1 MPLLST
7 FGAASARGWI
17 PRGNPPKQVSIYL
30 VGGGGFGN
38 TLTYSF
44 YNYYGPTSV
53 AYAQGG
59 KAGKVTVQGG
69 IPVTPGVAYSIAIG
83 AAGGNSTAFG
93 YTANGASG
101 TNTTQGTT
109 TSYTDGI
116 AAGTGYAYSYFDQ
129 DGNYVTDYYGGA
141 AYGGG
146 GAGTFGNGG
155 DANVGSNTPG
165 TAGAAY
171 NFSPIF
177 GLGGNAAEITPSG
190 GPGFGE
196 QVLYGTRYT
205 TYGSRPSDTQ
215 GTYGIGATSDRAT
228 NTNGFNTPKPGAL
241 YLVYSAAFDDPKSIT
256 GTYVKTVGNDGNKRF
271 LISSSGSVTF

>member
-30 VGGGGFGN
+30 VGGGGVSNVTFY
-38 TLTYSF
+38 TF
-44 YNYYGPTSV
+44 YNNYGPTDA
-53 AYAQGG
+53 AYSTGG
-59 KAGKVTVQGG
+59 KAGKLVAQGG
-69 IPVTPGVAYSIAIG
+69 IPITPGTAYPITIG

-101 TNTTQGTT
+101 TNTIQGAT
-109 TSYTDGI
+109 TSFTDG
-116 AAGTGYAYSYFDQ
+116 APSGTGYAYSYFDQ
-129 DGNYVTDYYGGA
+129 DGNYATDYYGGA

-146 GAGTFGNGG
+146 GAGTSGNGG
-155 DANVGSNTPG
+155 NANAAGTTAG
-165 TAGAAY
+165 TAGTAY
-171 NFSPIF
+171 NFSSLF